1 MTKVLKKLSAAGM
14 ALILAFSVTACSGG
28 DDSTAKKKDRP
39 KKSWNLI

>member
-28 DDSTAKKKDRP
+28 DDSTAKKRKIGQR
-39 KKSWNLI
+39 NLGI